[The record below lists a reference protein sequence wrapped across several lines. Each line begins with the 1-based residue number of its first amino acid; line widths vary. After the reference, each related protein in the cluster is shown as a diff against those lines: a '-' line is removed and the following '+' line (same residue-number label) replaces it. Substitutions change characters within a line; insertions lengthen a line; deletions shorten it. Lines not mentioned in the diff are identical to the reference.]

1 MPKIAARNLNL
12 FYGTFRALI
21 DIHMDV
27 QEKRITALIGSSG
40 CGKSTLLR
48 SINRMND
55 LIEDVKITGSVEI
68 DGADIYKKKADLV
81 SLRKKVGMVFQ
92 RPNPF
97 PLSIYEN
104 VAFGPRIHHMAKGER
119 LQEIV
124 EEGLRSVLLWD
135 ELKDKLRKSALEL
148 SLEQKQRLCIAR
160 LIAVK
165 SQILLMDE
173 PCSALDPISTLRIEE
188 LMQRLKKDYTI
199 VIVTHNMQQ
208 AARVSDETGF
218 MLLGELVEFGK
229 TEDIFTRPKDKRTE
243 DYITGRFG

>member
-97 PLSIYEN
+97 PLSIW
-104 VAFGPRIHHMAKGER
+104 RR
-119 LQEIV
+119 
-124 EEGLRSVLLWD
+124 
-135 ELKDKLRKSALEL
+135 
-148 SLEQKQRLCIAR
+148 
-160 LIAVK
+160 
-165 SQILLMDE
+165 
-173 PCSALDPISTLRIEE
+173 
-188 LMQRLKKDYTI
+188 
-199 VIVTHNMQQ
+199 
-208 AARVSDETGF
+208 
-218 MLLGELVEFGK
+218 
-229 TEDIFTRPKDKRTE
+229 
-243 DYITGRFG
+243 GRGCRR